1 MIEPLIEFKNVKK
14 SFGSTV
20 VLEDVNLSIYK
31 GEATTV
37 IGKSGVGKSVLLKH
51 MVGLM
56 EPDTGEILYKGAPIS
71 QFTAKE
77 KRAFKEKFSY
87 MFQGTALFDSMTVIE
102 NIVLPLEE
110 KRKINRKELFEKAR
124 EKMHQLDI
132 DGIEDKYPSQIS
144 GGMKKRVA
152 LARAL
157 ITEPDIV
164 LFDEPTTGLDPI
176 RKSTVHSMI
185 ADYQKRFG
193 FTAIMVS
200 HEIPDVFFISDR
212 IAMLDDGKI
221 LFQGNPDEFR
231 NSNEPVIREFIQVI
245 GGTAD
250 RLTGLPHKTHGERRF
265 KEAVERLNR
274 FSSPFTI
281 VLLTVENLTEYD
293 TKLGHEASHAA
304 LRNLA
309 TIVEK
314 QVRLTDTC
322 SRYGMN
328 KILIILADTDL
339 NYANQVCERIING
352 LETTGNIGIKPHP
365 DFCFTLSV
373 GMVQVKK
380 EKQMED
386 VMALVEKTKNFV
398 QDFNVC

>member
-1 MIEPLIEFKNVKK
+1 MIEPIIELKNVSKR
-14 SFGSTV
+14 FGSTK
-20 VLEDVNLSIYK
+20 VLDDVNLAIYQ
-31 GEATTV
+31 GETTTV

-56 EPDTGEILYKGAPIS
+56 DPDAGDILYKGSPVAR
-71 QFTAKE
+71 FKARERT
-77 KRAFKEKFSY
+77 AFKEKISY
-87 MFQGTALFDSMTVIE
+87 MFQGTALFDSMTVMQ
-102 NIVLPLEE
+102 NIILPLEE
-110 KRKINRKELFEKAR
+110 KKRFRRKELYQKAR

-132 DGIEDKYPSQIS
+132 NEIEDKYPSQVS

-185 ADYQKRFG
+185 SDYQKRFG

-212 IAMLDDGKI
+212 IAMLDEGKI
-221 LFQGNPDEFR
+221 LFQGTPEQFQ
-231 NSNEPVIREFIQVI
+231 SSEEPVIQEFIQVI

-281 VLLTVENLTEYD
+281 VLLTVENLSEVD

-304 LRNLA
+304 LKNLA
-309 TIVEK
+309 LIVEK
-314 QVRLTDTC
+314 HVRLTDTC

-339 NYANQVCERIING
+339 NYANHVCERIIKG
-352 LETTGNIGIKPHP
+352 LEAADSIGIKPSP

-380 EKQMED
+380 EKQMEE

-398 QDFNVC
+398 QEFNVC

>member
-14 SFGSTV
+14 SFGDTV
-20 VLEDVNLSIYK
+20 VLDGVNLSLYK
-31 GEATTV
+31 GQATTI
-37 IGKSGVGKSVLLKH
+37 IGKSGMGKSVLLKH
-51 MVGLM
+51 MVGLL
-56 EPDTGEILYKGAPIS
+56 EPDSGDILYKGTPIS
-71 QFTAKE
+71 KFTAKE
-77 KRAFKEKFSY
+77 KRSFKEKFSY
-87 MFQGTALFDSMTVIE
+87 MFQGTALFDSMTVLE

-110 KRKINRKELFEKAR
+110 KKKISRKELYQKAQ

-132 DGIEDKYPSQIS
+132 EEIGDKYPSQIS

-221 LFQGNPDEFR
+221 LFEGNPDEFQ
-231 NSNEPVIREFIQVI
+231 SADEPVIKEFIQVT
-245 GGTAD
+245 GGNAD
-250 RLTGLPHKTHGERRF
+250 RLTGLAHKTHGERRF

-281 VLLTVENLTEYD
+281 VLLTVENLVEYD

-309 TIVEK
+309 AIVEK

-328 KILIILADTDL
+328 KILILLADTDL

-352 LETTGNIGIKPHP
+352 LESSGNIVLKPSP

-380 EKQMED
+380 EKQMEE
-386 VMALVEKTKNFV
+386 VMALVEKTKNIV